1 MITGRAGIG
10 VLWLLLAGLALT
22 VSAQE
27 NEPEAD
33 QGAPHAM
40 ERRATALTGLG
51 EWSLA
56 RMFPE
61 RAVWLDLDDDSRA
74 LALFQPEL
82 KTPARGA
89 LIVLAD
95 EGQTAAEGLAGG
107 LLDTLAER
115 GVAVMTLGLRPPP
128 ESVVR
133 RRQQRLVPEPQ
144 ETAPPEDDQLQSS
157 VMIDVAEEDA
167 LEEVMSDY
175 RNSIRELLDAAAG
188 ELERRGYERPAVS
201 GIGWSA
207 DYVTAWALGQGA
219 LSGVIWLAP
228 RFSGDRLPEL
238 PAMLSADRPWRV
250 LDLHAMDDAGRHPA
264 VARAAAL
271 AREQVSGYR
280 RQPMALSTPPQR
292 ADAERVA
299 SRIQAWM
306 NR

>member
-27 NEPEAD
+27 SEPEPG
-33 QGAPHAM
+33 QGTQQAM
-40 ERRATALTGLG
+40 ESRATAVTGLG

-89 LIVLAD
+89 LIVLAN

-144 ETAPPEDDQLQSS
+144 EPAPPEDDQLQSS
-157 VMIDVAEEDA
+157 VMIDVAEEEA

-188 ELERRGYERPAVS
+188 ELQRRGYERPAVS

-228 RFSGDRLPEL
+228 HFSGERLPEL

-280 RQPMALSTPPQR
+280 RQPMALSNPPQR

>member
-10 VLWLLLAGLALT
+10 VLWWLLAGLALT

-27 NEPEAD
+27 NEPEPG
-33 QGAPHAM
+33 QVTPQTM
-40 ERRATALTGLG
+40 ERRATAVTGLG

-61 RAVWLDLDDDSRA
+61 RAVWLDLDNDTRA

-115 GVAVMTLGLRPPP
+115 GVAVITLGLRPPP
-128 ESVVR
+128 ASVVR
-133 RRQQRLVPEPQ
+133 RRQQRVVPESLDP
-144 ETAPPEDDQLQSS
+144 APTEEEQQSS

-167 LEEVMSDY
+167 LEELMSDY
-175 RNSIRELLDAAAG
+175 RNSVRELLDAAAE
-188 ELERRGYERPAVS
+188 ELERRGYERPAVA

-207 DYVTAWALGQGA
+207 DYATAWALGQGA

-228 RFSGDRLPEL
+228 RFSAERQSDLPG
-238 PAMLSADRPWRV
+238 MLAADRPWQV

-271 AREQVSGYR
+271 GRQEVSGYR
-280 RQPMALSTPPQR
+280 RQPMALSNPPQR

>member
-10 VLWLLLAGLALT
+10 VLWLLLAGQALT

-27 NEPEAD
+27 SEPEPG
-33 QGAPHAM
+33 QGTQQAM
-40 ERRATALTGLG
+40 ESRATAVTGLG

-89 LIVLAD
+89 LIVLAN

-144 ETAPPEDDQLQSS
+144 EPAPPEDDQLQSS
-157 VMIDVAEEDA
+157 VMIDVAEEEDDKA
-167 LEEVMSDY
+167 VFK
-175 RNSIRELLDAAAG
+175 
-188 ELERRGYERPAVS
+188 PAQYSVPFYS
-201 GIGWSA
+201 
-207 DYVTAWALGQGA
+207 
-219 LSGVIWLAP
+219 P
-228 RFSGDRLPEL
+228 RF
-238 PAMLSADRPWRV
+238 
-250 LDLHAMDDAGRHPA
+250 
-264 VARAAAL
+264 
-271 AREQVSGYR
+271 
-280 RQPMALSTPPQR
+280 
-292 ADAERVA
+292 
-299 SRIQAWM
+299 
-306 NR
+306 

>member
-10 VLWLLLAGLALT
+10 VLWLLLVGLALT

-56 RMFPE
+56 RQFPE
-61 RAVWLDLDDDSRA
+61 RTVWLDLDDDSPA

-82 KTPARGA
+82 RTPARGA

-133 RRQQRLVPEPQ
+133 RRQQRLAPEPQ
-144 ETAPPEDDQLQSS
+144 EPAPPEDDRLQSS
-157 VMIDVAEEDA
+157 VMIDVAEEEA

-188 ELERRGYERPAVS
+188 ELERHGYERPAVS

-228 RFSGDRLPEL
+228 HFSGERLPEL

-280 RQPMALSTPPQR
+280 RQPMALSNPPQR

-306 NR
+306 DR

>member
-1 MITGRAGIG
+1 LTA
-10 VLWLLLAGLALT
+10 LALT

-27 NEPEAD
+27 SEPEPGQVTPQA
-33 QGAPHAM
+33 A
-40 ERRATALTGLG
+40 ERRATAVTGLG

-61 RAVWLDLDDDSRA
+61 RAVWLDLDDNSRA

-82 KTPARGA
+82 ITPARGA

-115 GVAVMTLGLRPPP
+115 GVAVMTLGLRTPP

-133 RRQQRLVPEPQ
+133 RRQLLLVPAPSESMPPGEEPQ
-144 ETAPPEDDQLQSS
+144 SSS

-167 LEEVMSDY
+167 PEEVMSDY
-175 RNSIRELLDAAAG
+175 RNSVRELLDAAARD
-188 ELERRGYERPAVS
+188 LERRGYQQPAVA

-228 RFSGDRLPEL
+228 RFSAERQSDLPGV
-238 PAMLSADRPWRV
+238 LSADRPWRV
-250 LDLHAMDDAGRHPA
+250 LDLHAMDDTSRHPA
-264 VARAAAL
+264 VARGAAL
-271 AREQVSGYR
+271 GREQVSGYR
-280 RQPMALSTPPQR
+280 RQPVALSNPPER

-299 SRIQAWM
+299 SRIQAWL